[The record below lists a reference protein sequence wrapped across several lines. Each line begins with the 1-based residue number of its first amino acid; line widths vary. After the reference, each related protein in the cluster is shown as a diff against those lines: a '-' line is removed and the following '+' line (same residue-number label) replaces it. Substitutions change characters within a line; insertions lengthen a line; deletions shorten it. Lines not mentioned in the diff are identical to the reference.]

1 MDKRQ
6 RLMIS
11 HARLSKYYL
20 AFAGVCFVI
29 ASFFIL
35 TCSAFAEIPTYSWF
49 VTEIP
54 DTLDPSYKRSDPSLA
69 IDNQGRPHISFGV
82 NQDGDGWPSYL
93 YYTYRDISW
102 QGQQPIW
109 KPYACAE
116 TSIFLDTN
124 GKVHITYATEYGQG
138 VWYRTNKSGSWQ
150 EETLKGTW
158 TGNYES
164 MCVDDNGNF
173 HVAYWNNNG
182 GAEKIHYR
190 FYNGTS
196 WEPALTGNGEGTQQT
211 VDTDIKEYSYMM
223 KPVTVIVTHGPT
235 PIPYVIAGRKNGGLK
250 YYYKSG
256 GSWSGPVNF
265 GNEYNILQDPNGAIA
280 FDSNNNLYY
289 IVQLDTSPQKLYLG
303 IKNSTQW
310 SYEEIVQLSS
320 GSMVRASLAID
331 TLNQIHVV
339 YVNGQDI
346 FYKVREGATWSTPQ
360 KINSVPI
367 SYGPKDLQIK
377 LNSANKPRIVY
388 STVYPQKVYYVETER
403 LNTPPEIDPIPPQT
417 VNEGVL
423 LSFPVTSH
431 DDDGDLPTYSLE
443 LIPDKNYPEGATIG
457 SDTGIFQ
464 WTPTYDQAG
473 YYEVN
478 VKVTDGR
485 GGEDK
490 EVIQITV
497 YDVVNTPP
505 EMDPIGPKSIY
516 TEHLLTFTVT
526 TQPDPEGDIPAYS
539 LESIP
544 DKNYPQGATI
554 GEMSGIFEWTPN
566 TTQAGTY
573 EVRIKASDGKGGE
586 DYEDVPITVL
596 DFNNPPIIDPIDPK
610 TVKEGETLAFTV
622 SATDPDGDPITYFL
636 EPIKDKIYP
645 ANAALEET
653 NGAFEWTPATGDTGV
668 YYAKVRVADDKGGE
682 DAAALLITID
692 GSLAT
697 IVPPG
702 TTIQYVIDDPSRPY
716 DMIYIPAGTY
726 YEDIIITENVT
737 LRGAPAGTTIIK
749 GNITVKNTEATI
761 DNLTI
766 QYDDGYQMAWDDN
779 YPDQVLL
786 ADAGIT
792 AINANVT
799 VKNCHI
805 EPEPDFLRSLP
816 GNETGE
822 KPFGKGIQ
830 IWNMYESLDMD
841 TGPNIENNI
850 IQNADCA
857 VYYFTQ
863 SCGGIV
869 SGVVRN
875 NTLYNNRY
883 GVLLRMHKERPEIKN
898 NIIVGGSDGIF
909 LTYRDGDLFDTRT
922 SLMYHNDVWGGT
934 HTYWLDEDAII
945 FDITGVNGSI
955 SEDPL
960 FIDAV
965 NGDFTLAVGS
975 PCKGIA
981 DDGGDMGVRISL
993 LPAPASP
1000 TVSSIPEVTKERYIS
1015 INGTKDINTSIVING
1030 VEAIPPNADTEWTID
1045 SYDLGTVD
1053 GTKTLVITSRN
1064 IFGLESGAVILNVK
1078 LDTAPPYVVITSPSN
1093 GATLTEA
1100 PITVTG
1106 TINDPEASVDVNG
1119 IFAEITGNTFT
1130 AEGVD
1135 LRYGQNTIVA
1145 TAYDEAGN
1153 TATDDIIINSTT
1165 TSVYEL
1171 LKITEDTY
1179 YGDPDNPV
1187 AGSGIELRVKLVVE
1201 DAPKTSEPVQFTVTA
1216 GNGTLSQAIV
1226 NTDTNGEAYVT
1237 LTTDTNTTA
1246 LNLVEAYAVNFP
1258 REKVIFSINAKT
1270 GQGAQLVKLT
1280 DETTTPLRS
1289 ATISLIVKLTDANNN
1304 PIEGQAINFA
1314 RTQGGGSLSAT
1325 SAVTNYYG
1333 IAEVGFTAPNTPQ
1346 AMTQITASSAINPS
1360 ANVIFSITTSPNSA
1374 VTVDGLFSKV
1384 DLNSQKIHD
1393 QIAEMTVT
1401 SDDPDKSA
1409 TAQYKVWQ
1417 KGDLM
1422 KVQNMST
1429 GEITI
1434 RPQLTMT
1441 EGAPAD
1447 AQIINYD
1454 AATNIYAVKTK
1465 ASSQPEEMPYTLTYI
1480 DYNKGVVTRIESYY
1494 QRADAAI
1501 IKASLEMTEFVQIP
1515 TANNAWVYNKK
1526 IQKMYE
1532 NNSIISTTTTTVT
1545 TRQTN
1550 VGLADSEFQQ

>member
-1 MDKRQ
+1 MDIRQ
-6 RLMIS
+6 RLTIS
-11 HARLSKYYL
+11 HARLPKYYL
-20 AFAGVCFVI
+20 AFTGVCFVI

-35 TCSAFAEIPTYSWF
+35 TCSAFAEVPTYTWT

-54 DTLDPSYKRSDPSLA
+54 DTLDQSYGRADPSIA
-69 IDNQGRPHISFGV
+69 VDNQDRPHISFGV
-82 NQDGDGWPSYL
+82 NQGSDGWPTYI
-93 YYTYRDISW
+93 YYAYRENNSW
-102 QGQQPIW
+102 QSQQMVW

-116 TSIFLDTN
+116 TSIFLDSN
-124 GKVHITYATEYGQG
+124 SKVHIAYATEWGQG
-138 VWYRTNKSGSWQ
+138 VWYRTNKTGSWQ
-150 EETLKGTW
+150 EDTLKGTW

-164 MCVDDNGNF
+164 MCIDDNGKF

-182 GAEKIHYR
+182 GAEKIHYM

-196 WEPALTGNGEGTQQT
+196 WQPAEGTQQN

-223 KPVTVIVTHGPT
+223 KPVTVIATHGPD
-235 PIPYVIAGRKNGGLK
+235 PVPYIIAGRKNGGLK
-250 YYYKSG
+250 YYYKSN
-256 GSWSGPVNF
+256 GSWFGPITF
-265 GNEYNILQDPNGAIA
+265 GDAYNILQDPNGTMA
-280 FDSNNNLYY
+280 FDSNNNLYC

-310 SYEEIVQLSS
+310 SYEEIAQLSS
-320 GSMVRASLAID
+320 GSLLRASLAID

-339 YVNGQDI
+339 YVDGQDI
-346 FYKVREGATWSTPQ
+346 FYKVREGATWSSRQ
-360 KINSVPI
+360 KVNALPI
-367 SYGPKDLQIK
+367 LYGPKDLQIK
-377 LNSANKPRIVY
+377 LTSANKPRIVY
-388 STVYPQKVYYVETER
+388 STVYPQKVYYVEIER
-403 LNTPPEIDPIPPQT
+403 PNTPPEIDPIPPKT

-423 LSFPVTSH
+423 LSFPVPSH
-431 DDDGDLPTYSLE
+431 DDDGDPRTYSLE
-443 LIPDKNYPEGATIG
+443 PIAGKNYPIGATIG

-490 EVIQITV
+490 EIIQITV

-505 EMDPIGPKSIY
+505 EMDPIGPKSVY
-516 TEHLLTFTVT
+516 AGHLLTFTIT
-526 TQPDPEGDIPAYS
+526 TQPDPEGDTPTYS

-544 DKNYPQGATI
+544 SKNYPDGAAI
-554 GEMSGIFEWTPN
+554 GVVSGIFEWTPN
-566 TTQAGTY
+566 TTQIGSY

-586 DYEDVPITVL
+586 DYEDVQITVQ
-596 DFNNPPIIDPIDPK
+596 DANNPPVIEPIEPK
-610 TVKEGETLAFTV
+610 TVKEGETLAFNV
-622 SATDPDGDPITYFL
+622 SATDPDGDPITYSL
-636 EPIKDKIYP
+636 EPIRDKVYP
-645 ANAALEET
+645 ADATLEET
-653 NGAFEWTPATGDTGV
+653 NGAFEWTPSTGDTGV
-668 YYAKVRVADDKGGE
+668 YYAKVKVSDDKGAE

-692 GSLAT
+692 GTLAT

-702 TTIQYVIDDPSRPY
+702 STIQYVINDPTRPY
-716 DMIYIPAGTY
+716 DMIYIPAGAY
-726 YEDIIITENVT
+726 YEDIIINENVT

-749 GNITVKNTEATI
+749 GNITIKNTEATI

-766 QYDDGYQMAWDDN
+766 MYDDGYQVPWDDN
-779 YPDQVLL
+779 YPAQVLL
-786 ADAGIT
+786 ADAAIT

-822 KPFGKGIQ
+822 KPFGKGVQ

-841 TGPNIENNI
+841 TGPKIENNI

-863 SCGGIV
+863 AFGGIV
-869 SGVVRN
+869 SGIVRN
-875 NTLYNNRY
+875 NTLYNNKY

-909 LTYRDGDLFDTRT
+909 LTYRDGALFDTRT
-922 SLMYHNDVWGGT
+922 SLMYHNDVWGGG
-934 HTYWLDEDAII
+934 HTYWLDEDSVI

-960 FIDAV
+960 FVDAV
-965 NGDFTLAVGS
+965 NGDFTLGEGS
-975 PCKGIA
+975 PCKGTA
-981 DDGGDMGVRISL
+981 DDGGNMGVRISL

-1000 TVSSIPEVTKERYIS
+1000 TVSSIPQETKERYIS
-1015 INGTKDINTSIVING
+1015 ISGTKDINSSIVING
-1030 VEAIPPNADTEWTID
+1030 VELIPPNANTEWAVD
-1045 SYDLGTVD
+1045 SYDLGTID
-1053 GTKTLVITSRN
+1053 GNKTLIFTSKN
-1064 IFGLESGAVILNVK
+1064 IYGLESGAVILNVK
-1078 LDTAPPYVVITSPSN
+1078 LDTLPPQVAITLPSN
-1093 GATLTEA
+1093 GSTLHEA
-1100 PITVTG
+1100 PIIVTG
-1106 TINDPEASVDVNG
+1106 TVDDPEASVDVNG
-1119 IFAEITGNTFT
+1119 VFAEITGNTFT
-1130 AEGVD
+1130 AESVD
-1135 LRYGQNTIVA
+1135 LRCGQNTITA
-1145 TAYDEAGN
+1145 TAYDRAGN
-1153 TATDDIIINSTT
+1153 MATDDIIITSTV

-1171 LKITEDTY
+1171 IKITQDTY

-1187 AGSGIELRVKLVVE
+1187 AGSNIELRLKLVVE
-1201 DAPKTSEPVQFTVTA
+1201 DIPKANEPIQFTITA
-1216 GNGTLSQAIV
+1216 GNGTLSQSIV

-1237 LTTDTNTTA
+1237 LTTDTNAVA
-1246 LNLVEAYAVNFP
+1246 LNSVEAYAVNFP
-1258 REKVIFSINAKT
+1258 NEKVVFSINAKT
-1270 GQGAQLVKLT
+1270 GQGTQLIKLT
-1280 DETTTPLRS
+1280 DDLITPLPG

-1304 PIEGQAINFA
+1304 PIEGQIINFA
-1314 RTQGGGSLSAT
+1314 ITQGGGSLSTA
-1325 SAVTNYYG
+1325 SVVTNDYG
-1333 IAEVGFTAPNTPQ
+1333 MAEVNFTAPSTPQ
-1346 AMTQITASSAINPS
+1346 ALTVINVSLANNPS
-1360 ANVIFSITTSPNSA
+1360 ILVVFSITTSPNSA
-1374 VTVDGLFSKV
+1374 VTIDSLFSKV

-1393 QIAEMTVT
+1393 QIAEITVI

-1422 KVQNMST
+1422 KVQNILT

-1454 AATNIYAVKTK
+1454 SSTNIYAVKTK
-1465 ASSQPEEMPYTLTYI
+1465 ASSQAEEIPYTLTYI
-1480 DYNKGVVTRIESYY
+1480 DYNKGVITKIESYY
-1494 QRADAAI
+1494 QRADGMI
-1501 IKASLEMTEFVQIP
+1501 IKASLEMMEFVQIP
-1515 TANNAWVYNKK
+1515 TVDNAWIYNKK
-1526 IQKMYE
+1526 IQKIYE
-1532 NNSIISTTTTTVT
+1532 NNNIISTTITTIT